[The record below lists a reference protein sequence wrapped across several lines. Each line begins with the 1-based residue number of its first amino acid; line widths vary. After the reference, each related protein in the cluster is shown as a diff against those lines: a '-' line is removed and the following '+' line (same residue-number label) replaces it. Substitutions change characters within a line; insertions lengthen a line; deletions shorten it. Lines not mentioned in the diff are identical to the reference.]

1 MDIHSVLIG
10 TIKNKSISVLVS
22 FSIEPKKSNK
32 IVEIKALIDSGAGGK
47 FIDQNFVRNLKLK
60 KKPLKKPIKVFNV
73 DGTLNKKGTITHKVQ
88 LYLRIGDKFRKE
100 TLLVT
105 GLGKQKII
113 LGFPWLQSAN
123 PNIDWQSGRITWK
136 ETTKI
141 H

>member
-10 TIKNKSISVLVS
+10 TIENKSISVPVS

-47 FIDQNFVRNLKLK
+47 FIDQNFVRNMKLK

-88 LYLRIGDKFRKE
+88 LYLRIGDKF
-100 TLLVT
+100 
-105 GLGKQKII
+105 
-113 LGFPWLQSAN
+113 
-123 PNIDWQSGRITWK
+123 
-136 ETTKI
+136 
-141 H
+141 